1 MFLEDKYWEQACE
14 NLFWYNLAMLSAA
27 LFKMTDGLVLT
38 EIRGDRIRFDG
49 VTSIPV
55 IDIEY
60 MKTGVKTWKV
70 RKPINIPVVQIPV
83 EPR

>member
-1 MFLEDKYWEQACE
+1 
-14 NLFWYNLAMLSAA
+14 MLSAG

-38 EIRGDRIRFDG
+38 EIKGERIRFDG

-55 IDIEY
+55 IDAEY
-60 MKTGVKTWKV
+60 MKTGVKSWKV
-70 RKPINIPVVQIPV
+70 RKPINIPIVQVPV